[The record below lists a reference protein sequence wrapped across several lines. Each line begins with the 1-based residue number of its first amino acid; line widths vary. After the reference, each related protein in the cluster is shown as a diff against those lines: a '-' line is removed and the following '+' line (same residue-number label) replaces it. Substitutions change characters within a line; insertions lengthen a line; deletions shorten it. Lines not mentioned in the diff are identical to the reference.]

1 MSSKFSEYYAKIR
14 AKAQELAGQ
23 FADGDCLVI
32 SKGTVSEVPV
42 RLAAQLLV
50 EGSHTLPT
58 EAEVRAFRETQT
70 AARARSAPAS
80 TLDEVKRLFAATMRE
95 RGINAGQ

>member
-1 MSSKFSEYYAKIR
+1 MSKFSQYYSEIR

-32 SKGTVSEVPV
+32 CKGCVSEVPV
-42 RLAAQLLV
+42 RLAAQLFV
-50 EGSHTLPT
+50 EGTHALAT
-58 EAEVRAFRETQT
+58 EAEAQTFREAQT
-70 AARARSAPAS
+70 AARARSVPAE

-95 RGINAGQ
+95 RGTRVS